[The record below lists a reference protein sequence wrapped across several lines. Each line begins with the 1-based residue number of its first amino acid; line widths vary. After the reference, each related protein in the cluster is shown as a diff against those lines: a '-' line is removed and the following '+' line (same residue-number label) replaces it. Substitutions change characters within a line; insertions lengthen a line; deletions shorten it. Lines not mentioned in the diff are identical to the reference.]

1 MLPTEGL
8 SRPDALLALIG
19 VSLLAAVL
27 ATAALGVPFRVT
39 APAGSAVG
47 GLAIADG
54 VFRNPPTDG

>member
-1 MLPTEGL
+1 MLPVDGP
-8 SRPDALLALIG
+8 SRADVLLALIG
-19 VSLLAAVL
+19 VSLLAAVV
-27 ATAALGVPFRVT
+27 ATVGLGVPFRLT